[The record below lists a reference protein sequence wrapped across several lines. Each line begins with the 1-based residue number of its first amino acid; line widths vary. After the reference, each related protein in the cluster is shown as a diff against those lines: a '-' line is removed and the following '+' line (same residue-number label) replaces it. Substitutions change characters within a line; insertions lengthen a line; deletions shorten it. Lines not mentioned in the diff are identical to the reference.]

1 VRFKLSSLPG
11 LNVPLGTP
19 SAGSAGSGS
28 ASANL
33 GFIFDLSN
41 YDQGVTISPP
51 PADQVQS

>member
-41 YDQGVTISPP
+41 YDQGVRISPP